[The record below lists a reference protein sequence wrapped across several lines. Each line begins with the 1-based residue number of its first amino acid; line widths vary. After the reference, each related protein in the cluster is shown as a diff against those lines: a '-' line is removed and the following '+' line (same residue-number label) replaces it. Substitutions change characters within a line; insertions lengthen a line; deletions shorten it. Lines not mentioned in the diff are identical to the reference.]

1 MLERVAA
8 RLNRRGCTLSNVRT
22 ASLSSNRMLHSAFWV
37 HGGEYLLLGRP
48 TDNCDGPEGFHD
60 ILFGKIRSIS
70 LALSRHVDRLST
82 LASLLPAPPPPPPAD
97 QLTISAFGLDFLY
110 PPQAIALLQRL
121 SVKRSLRASSGR
133 NAYFPRSYSSFVGDS
148 SKAKRE
154 AKARAELAA
163 RQDDEWEYGPSGM
176 AEGFLDRRK
185 KSTRDKFVPSEK
197 RFRSLQ
203 SLNPGAFD
211 LSEASFD
218 RAWAWYSRQEDA
230 PVEPAL
236 LLEPNSARRRL
247 LLGYLMHSKRRLDY
261 ERLVVFIEDV
271 PPNRRYNIDWKALI
285 NAHLFLDQVDL
296 AYAALPSLVEQSIES
311 AQVGF
316 EEFISYC
323 IKHNTWDRAIR
334 CWQLLQKEQ
343 PESKKKDRSA
353 TELELRAV
361 PRFEKVQPHLIVAAI
376 PDFIEKYIPWVK
388 NLLDNDILN
397 RDFATWLFLGVK
409 KNFAQKDGVKF
420 TKVDVEQI
428 NKLLVSKSW
437 YSPDERD
444 LEYSILGTPYA
455 ENHEDVIKQ
464 YFEYRRSPNARPP
477 NILLYRVLLASIS
490 GGDFKAMQMVFD
502 DWFKYHKHPTIG
514 AYRQMMDVFAKR
526 GEANIVEELYKQYST
541 RFQPTADDYGHILRG
556 YVERGEVATA
566 VEKLEAMPLLKLK
579 PNLEC
584 YNTLLRGFSQ
594 AEDMESAMDYLNV
607 ILELGLEPNSGTY
620 GSMMYVCAARG
631 DFENVDLLFR
641 AACKKLTPTVTM
653 WNMVV
658 WSHVN
663 GGARS
668 LAWKLI
674 NYIYRQEMGIPMT
687 HMYNMLMSAHAN
699 KKELRNVNRIFR
711 EMQERKVP
719 FNFYSYAIM
728 MRALSQ
734 TQHRENLQK
743 ARQMLDLLQ
752 TQNIQTGPVP
762 YSTLMQGYLRRR
774 KYSEVFALYKTMME
788 NGIEPD
794 FTAQSMLLLASI
806 FEAQE
811 LAKFTGKVDLS
822 SAEEI
827 SRLAIEKF
835 SGFDP
840 ISFSSVKSAVPSY
853 IFTPLI
859 SAYIYKED
867 YESVRKTY
875 QHFLELSSLKGGNS
889 IKPSMNMYL
898 KLLHAS
904 QRERNWTGLREI
916 WRLMYRQAQRRGRPL
931 TQISTGSNVVT
942 VKKREMCPA
951 FDIMLKAA
959 IDSIEILDADPNA
972 ITIEEIGKMM
982 QEIISW
988 GFELDGGNWNSL
1000 IVLASMSG
1008 DLEQAFKLAESRL
1021 VKDSSFRYRIRFQ
1034 RRFGFVG
1041 WAKHALHPHIHTT
1054 DILAGQVGK
1063 LFELTRGGTEEAEK
1077 ARTMAKRIANTCPV
1091 MWKIC
1096 SSKVKGN
1103 LKAQTDEIHNKVLDF
1118 SEISERP
1125 KVDKLKISYDY
1136 ALSSYNVQKARHL
1149 EDSVER
1155 GDESPFEDIE
1165 WDLDDN

>member
-8 RLNRRGCTLSNVRT
+8 RLNRRGCTFSNVRT
-22 ASLSSNRMLHSAFWV
+22 ANLSSSRMLHSAFWV
-37 HGGEYLLLGRP
+37 HGGEYLLLGRAA
-48 TDNCDGPEGFHD
+48 DHYEGPESLQD
-60 ILFGKIRSIS
+60 LLCGKIKSIS
-70 LALSRHVDRLST
+70 LALSGHVDRISRF
-82 LASLLPAPPPPPPAD
+82 ASLLPGPSTPPSSEAF
-97 QLTISAFGLDFLY
+97 TISAFGLDFLY

-121 SVKRSLRASSGR
+121 SLRRSSRGSGTR

-148 SKAKRE
+148 SRAKRE
-154 AKARAELAA
+154 AKIRAELAA
-163 RQDDEWEYGPSGM
+163 RQDDEWEYGQSGM
-176 AEGFLDRRK
+176 TEGLLDRRK
-185 KSTRDKFVPSEK
+185 RNTRDKFVPSEK
-197 RFRSLQ
+197 KARSLHV
-203 SLNPGAFD
+203 LNPADFD
-211 LSEASFD
+211 LSEESFD
-218 RAWAWYSRQEDA
+218 RAWAWYSRKEGA
-230 PVEPAL
+230 PEEPAL
-236 LLEPNSARRRL
+236 ILEPDSQRRRL
-247 LLGYLMHSKRRLDY
+247 LLGYLSNSKRRFDY
-261 ERLVVFIEDV
+261 ERIIIFLEGLS
-271 PPNRRYNIDWKALI
+271 PEKRREIDWKTLI
-285 NAHLFLDQVDL
+285 NAYLFLDQVDP
-296 AYAALPSLVEQSIES
+296 AYIALSKFVEQTIGSTN
-311 AQVGF
+311 VGF

-323 IKHNTWDRAIR
+323 INHDTWDRAIR
-334 CWQLLQKEQ
+334 CWQLLQQER
-343 PESKKKDRSA
+343 PESSRDSQR
-353 TELELRAV
+353 TDLELRAV
-361 PRFEKVQPHLIVAAI
+361 PRFEQVRPQLIVTAI
-376 PDFIEKYIPWVK
+376 PNFMEKYTAWVS
-388 NLLDNDILN
+388 NLLNSDMLN
-397 RDFATWLFLGVK
+397 RDLATWLFVGVK
-409 KNFAQKDGVKF
+409 RDFARGEGATF
-420 TKVDVEQI
+420 TKIDIERI
-428 NKLLVSKSW
+428 NKVLGLKAW
-437 YSPDERD
+437 YTPDEKD

-455 ENHEDVIKQ
+455 EGHEEVIKQ
-464 YFEYRRSPNARPP
+464 YAEYRLSPSAQPS
-477 NILLYRVLLASIS
+477 NILLYRVLLASIAA
-490 GGDFKAMQMVFD
+490 GDFKAMQMVFD
-502 DWFKYHKHPTIG
+502 DWFKYHTHPTLK

-526 GEANIVEELYKQYST
+526 GEANIVEELYKQFVD
-541 RFQPTADDYGHILRG
+541 RFTPTADDYVHILRG

-584 YNTLLRGFSQ
+584 YNTLLRGFAQ

-641 AACKKLTPTVTM
+641 AACKKMTPTVTM

-674 NYIYRQEMGIPMT
+674 NFIYRQNMGIPMT

-699 KKELRNVNRIFR
+699 GKELHNVNRIFK
-711 EMQERKVP
+711 EMQDRGVP
-719 FNFYSYAIM
+719 FNFHSYAIM
-728 MRALSQ
+728 MRALTQ

-762 YSTLMQGYLRRR
+762 YATLMQGFLRRR

-788 NGIEPD
+788 NGVEPN

-811 LAKFTGKVDLS
+811 LAKFTGNVDLS

-840 ISFSSVKSAVPSY
+840 TSFSPVKSAVPTY

-875 QHFLELSSLKGGNS
+875 QHFLELSSLKGTNS
-889 IKPSMNMYL
+889 IKPTMNMYL

-916 WRLMYRQAQRRGRPL
+916 WRLMYREAQRRGRPL

-959 IDSIEILDADPNA
+959 IDSIDVVGPETDA
-972 ITIEEIGKMM
+972 ITVEEIGKMM
-982 QEIISW
+982 QEIIAW

-1000 IVLASMSG
+1000 IVLASKSG
-1008 DLEQAFKLAESRL
+1008 DLEQAFRLAESQL
-1021 VKDSSFRYRIRFQ
+1021 VKETALHYKIRAQ
-1034 RRFGFVG
+1034 ERFGFIG
-1041 WAKHALHPHIHTT
+1041 WAKHAQHPHIHTI
-1054 DILAGQVGK
+1054 DILGGQLNK
-1063 LFELTRGGTEEAEK
+1063 LFGLTRSGTEEAER
-1077 ARTMAKRIANTCPV
+1077 ARALAKRIATTCPV
-1091 MWKIC
+1091 MWRIC
-1096 SSKVKGN
+1096 NVRSKTGI
-1103 LKAQTDEIHNKVLDF
+1103 KAQTDEIHAKLLDF
-1118 SEISERP
+1118 AEISKRSKP
-1125 KVDKLKISYDY
+1125 DKLKITHDY
-1136 ALSSYNVQKARHL
+1136 VLAPFRVQKERYLKGSATSRL
-1149 EDSVER
+1149 ELPIGEMDF
-1155 GDESPFEDIE
+1155 DFEG
-1165 WDLDDN
+1165 